1 MRKQN
6 KLVAVLSATAL
17 LAIGAS
23 MTSFADTPH
32 WDMEDGEWVYLDKNG
47 DKVTDEWKKS
57 NGQWYYLNEDGVM
70 AKDTLIDHNDDR
82 YYVDATGAKVT
93 NTWVSTDNDDLLDD
107 EDINTVWFY
116 FDAKGKAT
124 GYGTDEGTIK
134 SISYGDGQ
142 KGYFLFNSDG
152 VMLTDW
158 QEWKNNLCF
167 LGDENDGCAKTG
179 WQYLNTDAEYFDD
192 GDLDGEPYED
202 EEWFWFEKDG
212 KAARGKNKQING
224 KWYAF
229 DSHGVMMDLWVYGT
243 GSDITNVNGT
253 SIASASNGE
262 AAARY
267 HIEDN
272 GGRDKNWIWAYAN
285 TEYDDYDEDMYWF
298 YLNSK
303 GRPTLAQAGDGSGI
317 DMTDDNK
324 VYDELVAKSIKSK
337 TYIFDAAG
345 RMRSGLFHLTNVT
358 KGNGSNPL
366 DGYYYFTE
374 DSDHGPTDGQM
385 VTNRKMTLDVN
396 GEDQTYYFDKT
407 GKAYTNMIISSAFYG
422 NDGSL
427 VDEFG
432 DGSTYAR
439 VAVSDLISKG
449 FLSANDQLFE
459 KGKTTAVDLTPVAD
473 VDASETYVLLNGNGK
488 IKKSGSVT
496 DVDGMKVTV
505 KDYVV
510 VKVEDK
516 N

>member
-1 MRKQN
+1 
-6 KLVAVLSATAL
+6 
-17 LAIGAS
+17 
-23 MTSFADTPH
+23 
-32 WDMEDGEWVYLDKNG
+32 
-47 DKVTDEWKKS
+47 
-57 NGQWYYLNEDGVM
+57 
-70 AKDTLIDHNDDR
+70 
-82 YYVDATGAKVT
+82 
-93 NTWVSTDNDDLLDD
+93 
-107 EDINTVWFY
+107 
-116 FDAKGKAT
+116 
-124 GYGTDEGTIK
+124 
-134 SISYGDGQ
+134 
-142 KGYFLFNSDG
+142 
-152 VMLTDW
+152 
-158 QEWKNNLCF
+158 
-167 LGDENDGCAKTG
+167 
-179 WQYLNTDAEYFDD
+179 
-192 GDLDGEPYED
+192 
-202 EEWFWFEKDG
+202 
-212 KAARGKNKQING
+212 
-224 KWYAF
+224 
-229 DSHGVMMDLWVYGT
+229 
-243 GSDITNVNGT
+243 
-253 SIASASNGE
+253 
-262 AAARY
+262 
-267 HIEDN
+267 
-272 GGRDKNWIWAYAN
+272 
-285 TEYDDYDEDMYWF
+285 
-298 YLNSK
+298 
-303 GRPTLAQAGDGSGI
+303 
-317 DMTDDNK
+317 MTDDNK